1 MKASCD
7 IYALK
12 VERLLL
18 LLSSMPW
25 FGEVDLWV
33 PLALPHFTHLIDH
46 KNIPAAAPKPNERA
60 ENKRQS
66 SESSSESF
74 LFLLRL
80 AILLWWGKIWYD
92 FTRRYLICMEG
103 VSGSIH
109 PACIL
114 RTISN
119 NSNSVYIAINCHQS
133 NGVGLALSCGH
144 GDFWF
149 WVSEKMTISVGL
161 VWRAKIRKNVWVC
174 RIYLRKIGKPTD
186 MVAAAIK
193 LLTTFNMDNI

>member
-1 MKASCD
+1 MSSLSCGWWWAIKVVMISLELELDVRWSCHRWILTPTKPCTVWILPMQKISTTVTASILNNESIICD

-92 FTRRYLICMEG
+92 FTRRYLICIG
-103 VSGSIH
+103 GCVWIYPS
-109 PACIL
+109 
-114 RTISN
+114 R
-119 NSNSVYIAINCHQS
+119 VYTA
-133 NGVGLALSCGH
+133 
-144 GDFWF
+144 
-149 WVSEKMTISVGL
+149 
-161 VWRAKIRKNVWVC
+161 
-174 RIYLRKIGKPTD
+174 YY
-186 MVAAAIK
+186 
-193 LLTTFNMDNI
+193 